1 MEFHIGKLIRSVR
14 EERGI
19 DQMQVAAGLCSKS
32 GMSKIEWGVL
42 EPGKWMADVM
52 LERLGVSPN
61 KFGCLFSGD
70 EMAEYELRG
79 LLLQLLRLGEVEEL
93 RECWQEA
100 WLALEQAERDHR
112 KGTVYQRQF
121 LQYVRL
127 IACYDERAAEALDV
141 KGMTLTEQEQQVR
154 ETLALTL
161 PDIRQ
166 HDPLHGLLGR
176 MERALMV
183 LLADTLAQ
191 QPEKQEEGLEL
202 YRRVLLAAEAQI
214 IDPEEL
220 QYQYPRIAALAVYRF
235 EQCGCYNE
243 SWVSRKAYKILQ
255 DGRKVTG
262 MSALLR
268 YEMMCDGE
276 RVVDRGR
283 KEEGISAL
291 ESLLDEVYGYVDAE
305 ERKREQYRL
314 MWIELAESNFRG
326 IAMSE
331 RISKMRKEQG
341 LTQEDLSKDICT
353 IKTVARLENGRVK
366 PSPYVYRNLLARLGQ
381 EEYRYFPFI
390 VSDDYKLH
398 ECRRKVASYIAAQ
411 EYSYAGEELACLEL
425 ELDISEKINQQ
436 ALLELR
442 TIVDKKLNNM
452 DPKEQLINF
461 EQALALTIPKDVNL
475 SSWPLNQTEIELL
488 NNIAEI
494 NAETG
499 NVTLAKDILL
509 DVKESCE
516 SDRVGVEHN
525 TAQYLLTLHNLLRHL
540 GAIGNYENALEIVE
554 LCLESSVKIGSGEFV
569 VEFLYLK
576 EWIIEKQYERSDML
590 LEDKAKACLPICTQ
604 AFKIADITDYSYYKR
619 FIATHCV
626 KEYGVTIK

>member
-32 GMSKIEWGVL
+32 AMSKIEHGIL

-100 WLALEQAERDHR
+100 WLALEQAEGLHR

-127 IACYDERAAEALDV
+127 IACYDEQAAETLNV
-141 KGMTLTEQEQQVR
+141 QGMTMAEREQQIR

-161 PDIRQ
+161 PDIWQ
-166 HDPLHGLLGR
+166 CDTMNGLLGR

-191 QPEKQEEGLEL
+191 QSEKQEEGLEL
-202 YRRVLLAAEAQI
+202 YRKVLFHTEKHV

-220 QYQYPRIAALAVYRF
+220 RYQYPRVAALAVYRM
-235 EQCGCYNE
+235 ESCDCYTE
-243 SWVSRKAYKILQ
+243 SWISHRACEILRESRKIA
-255 DGRKVTG
+255 G
-262 MSALLR
+262 MTTLLR
-268 YEMMCDGE
+268 YEMACEGE
-276 RVVDRGR
+276 QTEDLVR
-283 KEEGISAL
+283 KTEGLHAL
-291 ESLLDEVYGYVDAE
+291 EALMDEVYGYTDE
-305 ERKREQYRL
+305 EQRKREQHRL

-341 LTQEDLSKDICT
+341 LTQQELGKDICT
-353 IKTVARLENGRVK
+353 IKTIARLENGRVK

-390 VSDDYKLH
+390 VSDDYELH
-398 ECRRKVASYIAAQ
+398 ECRRRAASYLGAREFKKA
-411 EYSYAGEELACLEL
+411 EAEVLRLECELNKEE
-425 ELDISEKINQQ
+425 KVNRQ
-436 ALLELR
+436 LLLRMR
-442 TIVDKKLNNM
+442 TILDAENRQLGLM
-452 DPKEQLINF
+452 EQLENF
-461 EQALALTIPKDVNL
+461 EFALNLTVPEDANL
-475 SSWPLNQTEIELL
+475 YQWPLAQTEITLL
-488 NNIAEI
+488 NNISYVKECLGKI
-494 NAETG
+494 NSAI
-499 NVTLAKDILL
+499 DLL
-509 DVKESCE
+509 EDVKRACE
-516 SDRVGVEHN
+516 DSQVGVEQN
-525 TAQYLLTLHNLLRHL
+525 AIQYLLTLYNLIRYL
-540 GAIGNYENALEIVE
+540 GKIKEYDRAEKYIRKGLK
-554 LCLESSVKIGSGEFV
+554 LGVKIGNGEFV
-569 VEFLYLK
+569 VDFLYLLIWIK
-576 EWIIEKQYERSDML
+576 EKGYEDSGCRV
-590 LEDKAKACLPICTQ
+590 EEKAKACLPLCRQ
-604 AFKIADITDYSYYKR
+604 AFGIANISNYIYYKKL
-619 FIATHCV
+619 ISDHCIE
-626 KEYGVTIK
+626 EYNITI